1 MAQTINI
8 AQASVASGSV
18 ADIKIGE
25 IVLGGITIGQLT
37 LQGTS
42 LDIAS
47 GSASLQSVRIV
58 ITLDFQFDWWINL
71 GFWSDSGS
79 ADLGGLSF
87 ALDLGNVSIPSLGS
101 IPLSIPN
108 IVIANLTA
116 AVAPVT
122 SIDLGAGAFSG
133 IVATNAALPKSGFTL
148 TGLGLGAVSIA
159 SVQVPESTVA
169 QVTIQDFHPSANV
182 VLPSVTLGP
191 VQVPSA
197 NAADVQATTALGF
210 NGSASPQGLGLSL
223 GVLGGTLNVTPTA
236 FISIGALQLQGV
248 AFSGSV
254 TQAIL
259 QNIGVPVD
267 LQAISLEAID
277 IGAINATNI
286 TV

>member
-1 MAQTINI
+1 LAQTINI
-8 AQASVASGSV
+8 AQATVASGSV
-18 ADIKIGE
+18 GDIKIGE
-25 IVLGGITIGQLT
+25 IVLGGIAIGQLT

-47 GSASLQSVRIV
+47 GSASLQSVRTV

-79 ADLGGLSF
+79 ADLGSLSF
-87 ALDLGNVSIPSLGS
+87 ALDLGNVSIPSFSG

-108 IVIANLTA
+108 IVVANLTA

-122 SIDLGAGAFSG
+122 SIDLGSGVFSG
-133 IVATNAALPKSGFTL
+133 IGATNAALPKDGFTL
-148 TGLGLGAVSIA
+148 TGLGLGGVSIA

-169 QVTIQDFHPSANV
+169 QVTIQDFHPSANM
-182 VLPSVTLGP
+182 VLPSVTVGS

-197 NAADVQATTALGF
+197 TAADVQATTAVSF
-210 NGSASPQGLGLSL
+210 NSSASPQSLALGL

-236 FISIGALQLQGV
+236 YISIGALQLQGV
-248 AFSGSV
+248 AFSGSIA
-254 TQAIL
+254 QAIL

-286 TV
+286 TA